1 MPFTPSN
8 IFIFFIETQQIS
20 QDDKTYSVHSLRAAK
35 SLKRV
40 WFVISNT
47 FLLLPSWISASAA
60 TALATTIGL
69 LSEIISLRESR
80 NPLSSTN
87 SELMSCN
94 LATQIA
100 AVLRT

>member
-1 MPFTPSN
+1 
-8 IFIFFIETQQIS
+8 
-20 QDDKTYSVHSLRAAK
+20 
-35 SLKRV
+35 
-40 WFVISNT
+40 
-47 FLLLPSWISASAA
+47 
-60 TALATTIGL
+60 LATTIGL